1 MPMSAQDNP
10 WSRTSHTRSRSPAS
24 IFVADVDGTRSSSS
38 SPHIKAH
45 FGSDGGSA
53 GTAWPTCRR
62 CRCLPGDERGNP
74 TWGRTPTSRTT
85 ASDAAPQSATPAPS
99 NHRTQTAYAGT
110 LPGHSAGRPCA
121 TAMSG
126 MLAPWF
132 TEPAR
137 WRPSLAALPWP
148 SGPRPSVWPG
158 SERLSARVVDNVRG
172 HALALKEW
180 TLQ

>member
-10 WSRTSHTRSRSPAS
+10 WSRTSRTRSRSPAS
-24 IFVADVDGTRSSSS
+24 IFVADVDGIRSSSS

-74 TWGRTPTSRTT
+74 HLGRTPTSRTT

-110 LPGHSAGRPCA
+110 LPGHSAGRPWRYCH
-121 TAMSG
+121 
-126 MLAPWF
+126 
-132 TEPAR
+132 EPAC
-137 WRPSLAALPWP
+137 WRRGSRSRRGGGRPWP
-148 SGPRPSVWPG
+148 PCHGPPAHDAAYGQAVNGCQPASWITYADTPSP
-158 SERLSARVVDNVRG
+158 
-172 HALALKEW
+172 
-180 TLQ
+180 

>member
-1 MPMSAQDNP
+1 MPSAMPMSAQDNP
-10 WSRTSHTRSRSPAS
+10 WSRTSRRRSRSPAS
-24 IFVADVDGTRSSSS
+24 IFVADVDGIRSSSS

-85 ASDAAPQSATPAPS
+85 PSDAAPQSATPAPS

-121 TAMSG
+121 TAMSRHVG
-126 MLAPWF
+126 AVVHGAGEVAAVPGRLAMALRP
-132 TEPAR
+132 TTQRMAR
-137 WRPSLAALPWP
+137 
-148 SGPRPSVWPG
+148 
-158 SERLSARVVDNVRG
+158 
-172 HALALKEW
+172 
-180 TLQ
+180 Q